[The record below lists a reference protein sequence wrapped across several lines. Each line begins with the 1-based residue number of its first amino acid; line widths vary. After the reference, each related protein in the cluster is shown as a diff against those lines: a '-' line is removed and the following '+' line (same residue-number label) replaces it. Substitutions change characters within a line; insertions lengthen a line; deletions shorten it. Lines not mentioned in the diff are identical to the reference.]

1 MNENQF
7 ILECKKI
14 DINITD
20 QQLMN
25 LKKYMKLL
33 TEWNNKFNLTAI
45 INEKDIYLKHFYDS
59 LCLLKYEDL
68 NNKKVCDIGTGAG
81 FPGMVLAIVNE
92 ESIITLIESNNKKVK
107 FLEIVKEE
115 LNLKNVNIICSRVE
129 DYGKKNRELYDIV
142 TCRAV
147 SNLRIIM
154 ELSISLLKINGLFLP
169 MKSNVENELT
179 ESMEKCKKLGYKLLE
194 KYDYLLPFENSRR
207 TILKYIKIKKTDEKY
222 PRNYNLIKN
231 N

>member
-45 INEKDIYLKHFYDS
+45 INEKDIYLKHFYD
-59 LCLLKYEDL
+59 
-68 NNKKVCDIGTGAG
+68 
-81 FPGMVLAIVNE
+81 IVNE